1 MHSQKTTV
9 LITGVAG
16 YLGSVISDHFLK
28 AGHRVI
34 GVDNL
39 SFGSA
44 ALNHLCE
51 QESFEFVREDVRN
64 EQAMARLVKKADV
77 IIPLAAVVG
86 MPACLRDPWLA
97 KSVNLDAIRLINR
110 LRSPNQLVVYP
121 NTNSGYGIKSG
132 NTFCTE
138 ETPLE
143 PISVYGQTKC
153 QAELELLGSK
163 NTITLRLATV
173 FGMSPR
179 LRLDLL
185 VNYFVYTA
193 VTDGYLIIFEKD
205 FKRNFVHVRDV
216 ADCMLHCVAN
226 STRMVGR
233 PYNVGLDGANLSKE
247 ELAIKVK
254 EFVPNF
260 FVHFSEVGSD
270 PDKRN
275 YIVSNQRLREAG
287 FEAKRSLDMGIQ
299 ELIKGY
305 RMIGRAP
312 FKNV

>member
-1 MHSQKTTV
+1 MSSPSSTV

-16 YLGSVISDHFLK
+16 YLGSILADHLLK

-51 QESFEFVREDVRN
+51 QSAFEFYREDARN
-64 EQAMARLVKKADV
+64 EAAMTPLIKQADV

-86 MPACLRDPWLA
+86 MPACARDPWLA
-97 KSVNLDAIRLINR
+97 TTLNLEAIRMINR
-110 LRSPNQLVVYP
+110 VRSPQQLVIYP

-132 NTFCTE
+132 HTFCTE

-143 PISVYGQTKC
+143 PISLYGQTKC
-153 QAELELLGSK
+153 QAEVELLNSA

-179 LRLDLL
+179 MRLDLL
-185 VNYFVYTA
+185 VNHFVYSA
-193 VTDGYLIIFEKD
+193 ITDGYLVIFEKD

-216 ADCMLHCVAN
+216 ADCMVHCIAN
-226 STRMVGR
+226 STRMVGK
-233 PYNVGLDGANLSKE
+233 PYNVGLDSANLSKA
-247 ELAIKVK
+247 ELAMKVK

-260 FVHFSEVGSD
+260 YVHFSEVGTD

-287 FEAKRSLDMGIQ
+287 FEAKRTLETGIP
-299 ELIKGY
+299 ELLKGY
-305 RMIGRAP
+305 RMIGRSP
-312 FKNV
+312 YKNV